1 MTPRDSQLTPRGS
14 RHRGARHRGAPR
26 KDELTPRGS
35 GLGSLAV
42 FGLPPRRLPLAD
54 LAETFRLLAVALVP
68 APRLVLAAAPFAH
81 ARRGAVGAFWPGNE
95 TFV

>member
-1 MTPRDSQLTPRGS
+1 MFNSLGRSLGPLTALALGLGMPGF
-14 RHRGARHRGAPR
+14 
-26 KDELTPRGS
+26 

-68 APRLVLAAAPFAH
+68 APRLVLAATPFVCACS
-81 ARRGAVGAFWPGNE
+81 AVGAVGAFWPGNE
-95 TFV
+95 AFA